1 MKKFLLAA
9 VAISTLSIAAFAGN
23 ENSQQNGN
31 TPDLVLPLDNSSVP
45 KTMKKKMYYG
55 ESSSTITSIGETG
68 NVNDLQRILEKGGN
82 SHDVAPY

>member
-45 KTMKKKMYYG
+45 KTMKKKMYYS
-55 ESSSTITSIGETG
+55 ESSSTINSIGETG